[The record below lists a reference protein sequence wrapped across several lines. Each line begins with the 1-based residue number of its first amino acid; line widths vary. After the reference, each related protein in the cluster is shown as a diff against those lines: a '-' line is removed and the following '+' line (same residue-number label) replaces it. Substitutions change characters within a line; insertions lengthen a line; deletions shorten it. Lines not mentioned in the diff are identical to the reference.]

1 MQKRKTCIIED
12 TYQVRVARVRHPRIV
27 RPATE
32 HGGAPVERRD
42 EPVDGIPY
50 RREQH
55 LRRPLQ
61 WVPREGVETV
71 DPQPE
76 QLEAAPDRAAAG
88 LAEVVERDG
97 VGELVEAR
105 GAGVE
110 LRDG

>member
-1 MQKRKTCIIED
+1 M
-12 TYQVRVARVRHPRIV
+12 
-27 RPATE
+27 
-32 HGGAPVERRD
+32 
-42 EPVDGIPY
+42 
-50 RREQH
+50 
-55 LRRPLQ
+55 
-61 WVPREGVETV
+61 